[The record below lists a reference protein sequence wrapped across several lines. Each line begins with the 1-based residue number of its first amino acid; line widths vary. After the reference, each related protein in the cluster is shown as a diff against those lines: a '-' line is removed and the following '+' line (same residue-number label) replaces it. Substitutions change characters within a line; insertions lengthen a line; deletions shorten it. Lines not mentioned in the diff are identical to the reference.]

1 MKAEE
6 KQKYQKMHFRAYDG
20 TEMEEYIP
28 GEVNKYKSW
37 VLVKYG
43 ILRSKLGLKVYYW
56 HIRHNHSPHDRKR
69 LDLDFVQ
76 HVVMDH
82 NSNPDDPIEKRH
94 FKKAW
99 DLYGFEV
106 NYVLDE
112 FKKSKN
118 KDGEYK
124 LPPEIDVY
132 TKKWYS
138 IYPEPERKFMYH
150 GVKYY
155 EMANYFEQSIEEE
168 TIRLKAYFVEHGLD
182 PDTGKKA
189 KQSSDD

>member
-1 MKAEE
+1 MKAQE
-6 KQKYQKMHFRAYDG
+6 KQKYQKMRLRAYDG
-20 TEMEEYIP
+20 IEMVEYIP

-37 VLVKYG
+37 ILVKYG

-56 HIRHNHSPHDRKR
+56 HIRHNHSVDDRKR
-69 LDLDFVQ
+69 LDLNFIN
-76 HVVMDH
+76 HVVVDH
-82 NSNPDDPIEKRH
+82 GNEPDDPIEKRH
-94 FKKAW
+94 FNKAW

-124 LPPEIDVY
+124 LHPEIDDY

-150 GVKYY
+150 GMKLVDYMHLLMLFDEREKQRSLEYCK
-155 EMANYFEQSIEEE
+155 EN
-168 TIRLKAYFVEHGLD
+168 GLD
-182 PDTGKKA
+182 PITGEKLP
-189 KQSSDD
+189 